1 MIRTE
6 AALRARLDGAR
17 LTVDFEGRRAAYGV
31 RHLATGGNNAVY
43 ALDGAEADVVV
54 RVSLVALDARGRREY
69 AEEVATQRRLAAAAI
84 SPRVYATLEFGDGR
98 LGMAMERFAYALDA
112 VLRDARLTAR
122 LFVGGAGEARLVEL
136 FVRAARAVSC
146 VDTKAANVVVR
157 LEPEV
162 RLALIDVDV
171 KFCGVAAEPAE
182 PDAEPGPEPG
192 PEGGLEAV
200 DGALARFEAG
210 CRAEAT
216 LRVCRATVSLTILCL
231 DVLANGAVFAL
242 LATARALYARVHVVM
257 RLLHEDEVAQ
267 YWRDGRDRLVWMGAS
282 LSAMSQI
289 RYYIGIRMPAMIPR
303 MLHAAQRTEH
313 AAELAACVASGD
325 EGRYVA
331 WRAAR
336 QTTRPRGRG
345 GRR

>member
-17 LTVDFEGRRAAYGV
+17 LTVELEGRRAAYGV

-122 LFVGGAGEARLVEL
+122 LFVGGAGEAKLAEL

-171 KFCGVAAEPAE
+171 KFCGVAAEPA
-182 PDAEPGPEPG
+182 DAGPG

-200 DGALARFEAG
+200 DGALVRFEAG

-231 DVLANGAVFAL
+231 DVLANGAAFAL

-267 YWRDGRDRLVWMGAS
+267 YWRDGRDRLVWMGATM
-282 LSAMSQI
+282 SAMSQI

-336 QTTRPRGRG
+336 QPTRGRGRG